1 METLIRKILKEEV
14 APALMNHG
22 GDIDLHSFSDDGSL
36 VKVTF
41 KGACKTCPSLQM
53 TLETV
58 VTESLKR
65 HMPSLKEVVMVQEM
79 PDDMLSLAK
88 QLLRKSSS

>member
-1 METLIRKILKEEV
+1 MEALIKRILKEEV

-22 GDIDLHSFSDDGSL
+22 GDIALHSFSEDGSL

-58 VTESLKR
+58 VTECLKR
-65 HMPSLKEVVMVQEM
+65 HIPSLKEVVMVQEM

-88 QLLRKSSS
+88 QLLRK